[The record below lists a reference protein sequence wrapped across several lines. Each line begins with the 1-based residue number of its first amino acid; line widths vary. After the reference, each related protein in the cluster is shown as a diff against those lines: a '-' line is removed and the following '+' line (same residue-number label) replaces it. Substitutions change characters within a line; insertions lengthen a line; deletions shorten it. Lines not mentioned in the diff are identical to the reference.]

1 MKKVLL
7 TVSLLANVVLAGAL
21 IYTTMEINKL
31 DEQRENLQIA
41 NDQLERK
48 LDGST
53 STSEGASEAIEEGTG
68 VSTTSTVESYTDTTE
83 STARAQET
91 PQAEAATQGKTMP
104 FTLYG
109 NLYYFDGF
117 NGRIAE
123 REGLAKM
130 QENATVSPVTVSMVG
145 GTTYNNA
152 DLYTNTHDNTATIVV
167 DGKTILSG
175 TYEHEGVQ

>member
-1 MKKVLL
+1 MKKVLFAI
-7 TVSLLANVVLAGAL
+7 SLLANVALAGGL
-21 IYTTMEINKL
+21 FYTTTEMHKL
-31 DEQRENLQIA
+31 DDQRESLAIS
-41 NDQLERK
+41 NDQYKRK
-48 LDGST
+48 LNESS
-53 STSEGASEAIEEGTG
+53 STSEGAPEATEEGTG
-68 VSTTSTVESYTDTTE
+68 VSNTSTVESYTDTTE
-83 STARAQET
+83 STVSAQET
-91 PQAEAATQGKTMP
+91 SKAEAATKGKTMP

-175 TYEHEGVQ
+175 TYEHEGEQ

>member
-7 TVSLLANVVLAGAL
+7 TVSLLANVALAGGL
-21 IYTTMEINKL
+21 FYTTTKMHEL
-31 DEQRENLQIA
+31 DVHRESLAVSNEQLQ
-41 NDQLERK
+41 RK
-48 LDGST
+48 LNESNST
-53 STSEGASEAIEEGTG
+53 NESTPEAAGEATSVSSESANN
-68 VSTTSTVESYTDTTE
+68 VSQNSTE
-83 STARAQET
+83 STVSAQET
-91 PQAEAATQGKTMP
+91 TQSESVAQSKAMP

-130 QENATVSPVTVSMVG
+130 QENATVSPVTVNMVG

-152 DLYTNTHDNTATIVV
+152 DLYTNTHDNATTVVV
-167 DGKTILSG
+167 DGETILSG
-175 TYEHEGVQ
+175 TYEHEGEQ

>member
-1 MKKVLL
+1 MKKVLF
-7 TVSLLANVVLAGAL
+7 TVSLLANVVCAGTL

-31 DEQRENLQIA
+31 DNQRENLQIA

-48 LDGST
+48 LDRLT
-53 STSEGASEAIEEGTG
+53 STSEDTSESTEEGTS
-68 VSTTSTVESYTDTTE
+68 VSTISTLEGYTE
-83 STARAQET
+83 STGSTQET
-91 PQAEAATQGKTMP
+91 LQAEPETQGKTMP
-104 FTLYG
+104 FTLYR

-123 REGLAKM
+123 REGLSKM
-130 QENATVSPVTVSMVG
+130 LEIATVSPVTVNMVG

-152 DLYTNTHDNTATIVV
+152 ELYTNTHDNIATVVV

-175 TYEHEGVQ
+175 TYERKEEQ

>member
-1 MKKVLL
+1 
-7 TVSLLANVVLAGAL
+7 
-21 IYTTMEINKL
+21 
-31 DEQRENLQIA
+31 
-41 NDQLERK
+41 
-48 LDGST
+48 
-53 STSEGASEAIEEGTG
+53 
-68 VSTTSTVESYTDTTE
+68 
-83 STARAQET
+83 
-91 PQAEAATQGKTMP
+91 MP

>member
-1 MKKVLL
+1 
-7 TVSLLANVVLAGAL
+7 
-21 IYTTMEINKL
+21 MEEETNKL
-31 DEQRENLQIA
+31 DDQRENLQIA

-53 STSEGASEAIEEGTG
+53 STSEGASEATEEGTG
-68 VSTTSTVESYTDTTE
+68 VSATSTVESYTGTTE

>member
-7 TVSLLANVVLAGAL
+7 TVSLLANIVLAGAL

-31 DEQRENLQIA
+31 DDQRENLQIA

-53 STSEGASEAIEEGTG
+53 STSEGAPEATEESTG

-83 STARAQET
+83 STVSAQET
-91 PQAEAATQGKTMP
+91 SQAEAATQGKTMP

-130 QENATVSPVTVSMVG
+130 QENATVSP
-145 GTTYNNA
+145 
-152 DLYTNTHDNTATIVV
+152 
-167 DGKTILSG
+167 
-175 TYEHEGVQ
+175 

>member
-53 STSEGASEAIEEGTG
+53 STSEGASEATEEGTG
-68 VSTTSTVESYTDTTE
+68 VSTTSTVESYTATTE
-83 STARAQET
+83 STASAEEP

-152 DLYTNTHDNTATIVV
+152 DLYTNTHYNTATIVL